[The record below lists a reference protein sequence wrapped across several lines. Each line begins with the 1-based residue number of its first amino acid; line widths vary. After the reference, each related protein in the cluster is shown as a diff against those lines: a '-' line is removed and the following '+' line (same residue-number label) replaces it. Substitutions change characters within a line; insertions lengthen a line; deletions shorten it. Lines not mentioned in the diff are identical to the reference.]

1 MIKET
6 LKEYTSYRVL
16 AEDASTLEFK
26 QINNI
31 NLKEIEKNWQLY
43 EVDHTEKVIYLELID
58 HKKYILIASGDYL
71 ELPLEVVANLNQAA
85 EFMGVN
91 STHLYRAYR
100 RAGRPEKLIYKDYI
114 LIKI

>member
-1 MIKET
+1 MIEIIKQYSDY
-6 LKEYTSYRVL
+6 KVL

-31 NLKEIEKNWQLY
+31 NLKEIEKYAIY
-43 EVDHTEKVIYLELID
+43 EIDYVNKVVYLEL
-58 HKKYILIASGDYL
+58 KQSKPEILIASGDYL
-71 ELPLEVVANLNQAA
+71 ELPLAVVKNLNEAA
-85 EFMGVN
+85 EFLNVEA
-91 STHLYRAYR
+91 THLYRAYR